1 MIRHLAAAIAV
12 LTLTATATQAGNR
25 DPLSS
30 LAWEDLR
37 AEFLGD
43 APVVYDYMVR
53 LIMPKTVEDAFS
65 VPLVIKISD
74 LIDPVVEIV
83 VIAENNPIQ
92 AAVQIFPHHPMRAV
106 GMNIRLEQSTPVRAA
121 ALDSNGVW
129 HVASVR
135 VKVNNPGGC
144 SAPAAIVAGGDAN
157 PLGEIAMKRF
167 KRADRQSRLKIGITH
182 PMDTGFAPDA
192 EGEIV
197 PAYYVDTVTIA
208 DEAGPIAELVTWAA
222 LASNPSF
229 FFDLPESQQSVRVT
243 ASDTRGLA
251 FEGLDPAPSM

>member
-92 AAVQIFPHHPMRAV
+92 AAVQIFPHCPMRAV
-106 GMNIRLEQSTPVRAA
+106 GMNIRLEQSTPVRAPQR
-121 ALDSNGVW
+121 SIRMGSGMSP
-129 HVASVR
+129 ASV
-135 VKVNNPGGC
+135 
-144 SAPAAIVAGGDAN
+144 
-157 PLGEIAMKRF
+157 
-167 KRADRQSRLKIGITH
+167 
-182 PMDTGFAPDA
+182 
-192 EGEIV
+192 
-197 PAYYVDTVTIA
+197 
-208 DEAGPIAELVTWAA
+208 
-222 LASNPSF
+222 
-229 FFDLPESQQSVRVT
+229 
-243 ASDTRGLA
+243 
-251 FEGLDPAPSM
+251 